1 MRPVKLIVKLR
12 SMDLEVEPEDNDTIE
27 SINAYLE
34 GTQEHY
40 REFYRLTRSIVGD
53 GADIP
58 ETIEVS
64 GGEGAGEQT
73 AAAPAPVRRGRKP
86 KAAPE
91 AVAPPPIPVPDAAPP
106 PVPAAPIDTGIPPF
120 LDRTGTAA
128 VAPPPPAPVAPP
140 PVVAPP
146 VGVLAGKVVVEL
158 KKRGEG
164 AADAGKGLVDW
175 LASAGMVVPGAS
187 FQEAIDCVS
196 FLSDEKLAPVAAALQ
211 IQ

>member
-1 MRPVKLIVKLR
+1 VAEAVSILTEPDNELSKLAALATGVTD
-12 SMDLEVEPEDNDTIE
+12 SGED
-27 SINAYLE
+27 AAE
-34 GTQEHY
+34 GQGTAA
-40 REFYRLTRSIVGD
+40 TD
-53 GADIP
+53 A
-58 ETIEVS
+58 
-64 GGEGAGEQT
+64 

-86 KAAPE
+86 KPAPE
-91 AVAPPPIPVPDAAPP
+91 AVAPPPIPVPGAAP
-106 PVPAAPIDTGIPPF
+106 PVPAPVAPVDTGIPPF
-120 LDRTGTAA
+120 LDRTGTA

-146 VGVLAGKVVVEL
+146 VGVLAGKVVAEL

-196 FLSDEKLAPVAAALQ
+196 FLSDEKLAPVASALQ
-211 IQ
+211 IS